1 MTSIFFNSNPFD
13 EIDNQIKF
21 NFTKKYGLC
30 LNKLN
35 YSTFGIIDDCFLV
48 SLIGESPLFHV
59 YLGYKYGLF
68 YSVKVMKRSK
78 YESKQILNQRIE
90 LFEKEMELR
99 LRLTRQEQG
108 QNIIPIKS
116 INYSKY
122 IIYESYCVN
131 GTLNFYAECSMSEK
145 LIRTIFLNVMHTLRN
160 IKNGTLNFYAEC
172 SMSEKLIRTIFLNVM
187 HTLRNINE
195 GSRMYHTGISM
206 EDVAF
211 DENFNM
217 FILGVRDFSYSVF
230 SSSIHYNNLSVVNEE
245 EMAQVNLLIVL
256 LCRML
261 FKEDVKQLLPFI
273 FSNIKTTNLKER
285 QDLQKP
291 LQSQQEQHSLSKLNS
306 DLLGKKHEQD
316 RAEGLPKEIKE
327 EKELPEK
334 KLLAIS
340 QVSDSNQKE
349 IEKQSNDIEILDLDL
364 SESLGY
370 PNYTKCN
377 FEENEDLNKIQTLNN
392 NTSLNNNFNSQQ
404 NFILTQNM
412 EYLNSVLCELI
423 NKYSFISSIIEKES
437 LIEFIKKLIREKT
450 LEDLEF
456 CSWYNGDILDACEY
470 YHEMNNLRVRALKK
484 NYSVLSER
492 EEALLKKKR
501 GIFKVIK

>member
-122 IIYESYCVN
+122 IIYESYCV
-131 GTLNFYAECSMSEK
+131 
-145 LIRTIFLNVMHTLRN
+145 
-160 IKNGTLNFYAEC
+160 NGTLNFYAEC